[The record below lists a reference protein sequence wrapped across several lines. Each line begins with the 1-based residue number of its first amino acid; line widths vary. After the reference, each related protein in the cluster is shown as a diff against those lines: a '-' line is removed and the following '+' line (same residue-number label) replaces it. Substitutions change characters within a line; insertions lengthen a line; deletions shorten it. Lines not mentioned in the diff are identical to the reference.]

1 MTGRLVAELA
11 GSGVQGDSCRKGDWM
26 TVKTTER
33 TDLWTRED
41 ELCLYENYKNMPV
54 QQLAEKLNRSERAVR
69 VKASDLKLS
78 KRRYVTQEHER
89 IVELA
94 KTAKSYQEIADEIG
108 FAVHNVYRHMQ
119 KVGIEIEGKQI
130 PRPPRGAATKHDEI
144 VIAAKEC
151 RTYIDIAKRVG
162 FSPPAVT
169 KYMKLK
175 GIEIEGHIGRVPRVD
190 KKKNKEII
198 QQNCELE
205 SEPTLKN

>member
-11 GSGVQGDSCRKGDWM
+11 GSEVRGYSCRKGDWM

-108 FAVHNVYRHMQ
+108 
-119 KVGIEIEGKQI
+119 
-130 PRPPRGAATKHDEI
+130 
-144 VIAAKEC
+144 
-151 RTYIDIAKRVG
+151 
-162 FSPPAVT
+162 
-169 KYMKLK
+169 
-175 GIEIEGHIGRVPRVD
+175 
-190 KKKNKEII
+190 
-198 QQNCELE
+198 
-205 SEPTLKN
+205 